1 MAIAF
6 HPLFITTALICVLAV
21 AGCAPQEVANPVAA
35 NNDASVT
42 QGGTEAPAEAV
53 GDVTVL
59 EAVEASYQ
67 LWLSKG
73 MTEEVSSS
81 VDNYILTYQPSVDDG
96 DFIAALYNLGL
107 DDIIPI
113 EQPELFTVYSAWAML
128 QDDKTVIVEG
138 ENQLS
143 LENENYGNFT
153 VFIENGLIVSGE
165 EATGAW
171 TGVFRYE
178 PDLPLLER
186 LNREILEGQDSE

>member
-1 MAIAF
+1 MTISFKPLLIA
-6 HPLFITTALICVLAV
+6 TVLIGVLAV

-35 NNDASVT
+35 TSDASVT

-81 VDNYILTYQPSVDDG
+81 GDNYILTYQPSADG
-96 DFIAALYNLGL
+96 GSFLAGLYYLEL

-113 EQPELFTVYSAWAML
+113 EQPELFTVYSAWKML
-128 QDDKTVIVEG
+128 RDDATVVVEG
-138 ENQLS
+138 ENKLS
-143 LENENYGNFT
+143 LENKNYGDFT

-165 EATGAW
+165 EASGAW

-186 LNREILEGQDSE
+186 LNSEILNSQISE

>member
-1 MAIAF
+1 LLTA
-6 HPLFITTALICVLAV
+6 ALIGVLAV
-21 AGCAPQEVANPVAA
+21 AGCAPQEVANPAA
-35 NNDASVT
+35 ATSDASVT
-42 QGGTEAPAEAV
+42 QGGTDAPTEAV
-53 GDVTVL
+53 ADLSLL

-67 LWLSKG
+67 LWLANG
-73 MTEEVSSS
+73 MTEQVTSSGDRY
-81 VDNYILTYQPSVDDG
+81 VLTYQPSADG
-96 DFIAALYNLGL
+96 GSFLAALYNLEL

-128 QDDKTVIVEG
+128 KEDATVIVEG
-138 ENQLS
+138 ENKLS
-143 LENENYGNFT
+143 LENKDYGDFT

>member
-1 MAIAF
+1 MTISF
-6 HPLFITTALICVLAV
+6 KPLLLTTALIGVLAV

-35 NNDASVT
+35 TSDASVG

-67 LWLSKG
+67 LWLTNG
-73 MTEEVSSS
+73 MTEEVTSSGERY
-81 VDNYILTYQPSVDDG
+81 VLTYKPSPDG
-96 DFIAALYNLGL
+96 GAFLAGLYNLEI

-128 QDDKTVIVEG
+128 KDDATVIVEG

-143 LENENYGNFT
+143 LENKDYGDFT
-153 VFIENGLIVSGE
+153 VFIEDGLIVSGE

-186 LNREILEGQDSE
+186 LNKEISQSQ

>member
-35 NNDASVT
+35 TSDASVA

-81 VDNYILTYQPSVDDG
+81 GDNYILTYQPSVDGG

-128 QDDKTVIVEG
+128 QDDKTVILEG

-143 LENENYGNFT
+143 LENEDYGNFT
-153 VFIENGLIVSGE
+153 VFIENGLIVSGK
-165 EATGAW
+165 EASGNW
-171 TGVFRYE
+171 EGVFRYE
-178 PDLPLLER
+178 PDLALLER
-186 LNREILEGQDSE
+186 LEREMNE